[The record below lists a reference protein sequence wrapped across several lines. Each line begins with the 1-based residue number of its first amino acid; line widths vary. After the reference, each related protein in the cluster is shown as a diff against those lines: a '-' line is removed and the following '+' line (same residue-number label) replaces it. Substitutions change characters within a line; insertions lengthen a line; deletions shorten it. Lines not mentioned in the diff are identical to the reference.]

1 MYDERCGYHDHLF
14 RPVRPVGRGLETT
27 IAGFEF
33 SVDIVGF
40 NENNAFRMASA
51 LEVTYF
57 TAWSGFANG
66 RYSVRQI

>member
-1 MYDERCGYHDHLF
+1 MTSDAGITITCSDPF
-14 RPVRPVGRGLETT
+14 VRWAEDWKLQLQ
-27 IAGFEF
+27 GFEF

-40 NENNAFRMASA
+40 NENNAVRMASA

-66 RYSVRQI
+66 RYSVRHI